1 MSDLKTDLTV
11 HSLMEGFNEYML
23 DKNISQSRARMIIN
37 FVRKFNNYTG
47 KTYRDIDKNDII
59 VYLSDLMDNE
69 NLQESS
75 AYRHLVAIKK
85 FFEFLK
91 NKGIISKNPCTGINI
106 GLQKL
111 SNSIK

>member
-1 MSDLKTDLTV
+1 MSDLKSDLAV
-11 HSLMEGFNEYML
+11 HSLMEGFYEYML
-23 DKNISQSRARMIIN
+23 DKNISQSRAKMIIN
-37 FVRKFNNYTG
+37 FVRKFYNYTG

-59 VYLSDLMDNE
+59 VYLSNLMDNE

-85 FFEFLK
+85 FYEYLK
-91 NKGIISKNPCTGINI
+91 SRGVISKNPCMGINI